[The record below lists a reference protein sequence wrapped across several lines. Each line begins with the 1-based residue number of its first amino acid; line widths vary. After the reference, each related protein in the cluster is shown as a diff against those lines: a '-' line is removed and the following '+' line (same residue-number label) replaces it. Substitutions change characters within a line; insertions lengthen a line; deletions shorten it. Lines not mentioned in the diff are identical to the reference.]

1 MNTLGTTTSFWPQGN
16 SQGYPPSKKGPQR
29 PVRQTPA
36 QVEDLSGQVLTD
48 LKNNPNE
55 NVSALADAIGVTD
68 AELKRPIAV
77 LLESNH
83 VSKRGKRRATK
94 YSAA

>member
-1 MNTLGTTTSFWPQGN
+1 M
-16 SQGYPPSKKGPQR
+16 
-29 PVRQTPA
+29 
-36 QVEDLSGQVLTD
+36 
-48 LKNNPNE
+48 E
-55 NVSALADAIGVTD
+55 NVGALADAIGVTS

-83 VSKRGKRRATK
+83 VTKQGERRATK